1 MSEHEQKSEMVR
13 QHKRIAMGV
22 KLDGQSQQPKGEKSE
37 PKKGAHAQL
46 EKKPK

>member
-1 MSEHEQKSEMVR
+1 MSEHEQKTEMVR

-22 KLDGQSQQPKGEKSE
+22 KLDGQSPQPKGEKSE
-37 PKKGAHAQL
+37 PKKGALAQL